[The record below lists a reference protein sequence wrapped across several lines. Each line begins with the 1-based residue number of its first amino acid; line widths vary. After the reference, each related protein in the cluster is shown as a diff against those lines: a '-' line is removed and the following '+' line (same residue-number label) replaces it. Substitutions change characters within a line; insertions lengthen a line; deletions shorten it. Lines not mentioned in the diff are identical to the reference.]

1 MLRCECRAVLG
12 LIEVHRHDNKV
23 KADNGCMSFL
33 HSDQLLWFRQR
44 KGGCLEWNK
53 LGLGILLATMGERG
67 RGAAVFE

>member
-12 LIEVHRHDNKV
+12 LIEVYRHDNKV

-53 LGLGILLATMGERG
+53 LGFGNFTGYHGGEG
-67 RGAAVFE
+67 QGSCSV